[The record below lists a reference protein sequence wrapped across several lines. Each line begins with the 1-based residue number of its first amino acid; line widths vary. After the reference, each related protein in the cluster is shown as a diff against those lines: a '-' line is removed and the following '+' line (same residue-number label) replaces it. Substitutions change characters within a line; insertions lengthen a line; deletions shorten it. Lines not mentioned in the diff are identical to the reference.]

1 MYCEHKYRG
10 KYKFLYICY
19 KCIIYFILPYFIIVV
34 TSEESY

>member
-19 KCIIYFILPYFIIVV
+19 KCIIYL
-34 TSEESY
+34 SYLIS